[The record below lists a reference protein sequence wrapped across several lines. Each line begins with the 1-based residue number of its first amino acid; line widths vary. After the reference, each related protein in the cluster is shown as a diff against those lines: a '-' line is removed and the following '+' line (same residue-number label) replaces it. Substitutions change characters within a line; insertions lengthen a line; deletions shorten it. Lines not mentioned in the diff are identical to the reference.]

1 MAEQDTAEAL
11 GRAGFEALRS
21 IAESSKA
28 MSTMLSVQTTE
39 IRSLM
44 SKIDDVQER
53 VIRLEEQRHGRDIE
67 TLTRAR
73 EAIEMRIAAL
83 ELAQASMVGKFQG
96 AGTLASLVKN
106 YFPLL
111 AMAAAAFFW
120 VSGYKIEK

>member
-1 MAEQDTAEAL
+1 MSEPDTEGL
-11 GRAGFEALRS
+11 VGRAGFEALRS

-28 MSTMLSVQTTE
+28 MSIMLSAQTTE
-39 IRSLM
+39 LRALM

-73 EAIEMRIAAL
+73 ESIENRIAAL
-83 ELAQASMVGKFQG
+83 EREFSSMTGKFQG
-96 AGTLASLVKN
+96 AGTLANLVRN

-111 AMAAAAFFW
+111 AIAVAAFFW